1 MPLYRTVVVRS
12 FEVIIDAKDETE
24 ASRLSEFF
32 VGYADH
38 SNASDR
44 DKFEFKIKNIELVEN
59 DALETT
65 LIENSDD
72 YAEFL
77 E

>member
-1 MPLYRTVVVRS
+1 
-12 FEVIIDAKDETE
+12 
-24 ASRLSEFF
+24 